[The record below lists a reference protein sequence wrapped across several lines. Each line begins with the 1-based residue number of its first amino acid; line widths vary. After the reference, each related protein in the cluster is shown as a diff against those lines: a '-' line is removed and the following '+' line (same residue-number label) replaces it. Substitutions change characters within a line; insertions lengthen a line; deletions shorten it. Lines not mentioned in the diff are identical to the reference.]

1 MFDFTSHKLLSFQ
14 AKAQQAKEAH
24 KPSLSCKAS
33 MLAYQKTV
41 GATGKASFGIPS
53 LAIDYVS

>member
-14 AKAQQAKEAH
+14 AKAQQAKKEY

-33 MLAYQKTV
+33 MVAYQKTV
-41 GATGKASFGIPS
+41 GVHGKASFGIPS
-53 LAIDYVS
+53 LAIDYVA